1 MNVPEPQDG
10 VFVARVRDML
20 ADAHRGLDR
29 SRAGSGHGLVGGP
42 LTTQTVAAAVAEG
55 CPGRRSE
62 THHHR
67 RSSRSRSIDQAKR
80 RVQAEGECPLLAAS
94 TTMSEAEKQAT

>member
-42 LTTQTVAAAVAEG
+42 L
-55 CPGRRSE
+55 
-62 THHHR
+62 
-67 RSSRSRSIDQAKR
+67 
-80 RVQAEGECPLLAAS
+80 
-94 TTMSEAEKQAT
+94 